1 MNQGGGGIKR
11 QTTTR
16 HKRKITMYILIV
28 YTFDQN

>member
-1 MNQGGGGIKR
+1 MNQGGGDKR

-16 HKRKITMYILIV
+16 QKRKITMYILIV